1 MRQFEKQKAK
11 RADMGKKWKQPKD
24 MDDLIFTTSLG
35 TPIGR
40 YTIENDMRNITKQIN
55 ETLRIEAE
63 YSGTIPKKFERVH
76 PHCFETYFCNKMF

>member
-1 MRQFEKQKAK
+1 
-11 RADMGKKWKQPKD
+11 

-76 PHCFETYFCNKMF
+76 PHALRHTLQQDVLKKE